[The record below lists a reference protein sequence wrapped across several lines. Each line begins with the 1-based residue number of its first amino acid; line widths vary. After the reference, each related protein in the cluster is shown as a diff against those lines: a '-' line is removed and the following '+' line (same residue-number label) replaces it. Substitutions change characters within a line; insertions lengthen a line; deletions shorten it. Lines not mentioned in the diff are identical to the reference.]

1 MDIFGIPDPDPDP
14 RENLCGSETLIAV
27 EGNILCL
34 TEDSTG
40 ATRTVAGAG
49 VKVRLRL
56 PAPAPP

>member
-1 MDIFGIPDPDPDP
+1 MDILGILEPDTDP

-40 ATRTVAGAG
+40 ATRTEVI
-49 VKVRLRL
+49 KFFIKFLR
-56 PAPAPP
+56 